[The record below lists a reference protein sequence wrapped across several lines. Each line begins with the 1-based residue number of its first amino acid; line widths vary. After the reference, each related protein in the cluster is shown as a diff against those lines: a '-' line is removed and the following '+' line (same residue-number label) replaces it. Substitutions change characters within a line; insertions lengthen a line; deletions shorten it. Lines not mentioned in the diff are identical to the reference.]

1 MLSRARACDGRLAM
15 FLPRYSIRPPAGG
28 TPPPMALSSV
38 VLPAPFGP
46 TIVTNSPSPT
56 SRETSA
62 SAWSPPYET
71 LRLSTLNTAEPALAQ
86 VGLDDGGI
94 AHHVVRPPLRDQASV
109 VE

>member
-1 MLSRARACDGRLAM
+1 MPSRARTCDGRPAM
-15 FLPRYSIRPPAGG
+15 FSPRYSIRPTAG
-28 TPPPMALSSV
+28 TPPAMALSSV

-46 TIVTNSPSPT
+46 TMVTNSPSPT

-71 LRLSTLNTAEPALAQ
+71 LRFETLNTAEPALAQ

-94 AHHVVRPPLRDQASV
+94 AHDVGRRPLRDAAAV
-109 VE
+109 V